1 MLAPLIALTLSF
13 STNTGADT
21 TDARHVVREAIHA
34 VEGDSIARSRS
45 RWSGRLHA
53 DSANRAA
60 LLGLATLARLTY
72 DYPASDSL
80 YRRLFGEDSLHPDS
94 YAVYARLGRAWSLEE
109 RGQSDAAGEEFA
121 RARDAARAAANPTAE
136 AEALIGLAFARGPT
150 AGVAAAK
157 AILDTAGPLIPATA
171 LDLQAERGWR
181 RAMIRALLGEPG
193 ATNEAAASVALARR
207 SGELRVRA
215 QAVRGLARVLDWR
228 GEEDSALTA
237 FEEAE
242 QLFRQARDRSWL
254 AVTLMNKGNL
264 LRKRGDLGETVKAL
278 RLTTAEG
285 ELSHNLWAVASAH
298 TGLGVVALQ
307 LNDFP
312 EASRQLS
319 QAVTMFEAQGDRSS
333 AMNARSFLPLVAL
346 ADRDFATARR
356 QTIEGLEFYRG
367 TGEISSQF
375 AALRT
380 LFTIAIR
387 EHDWAGAER
396 NLADE
401 RALLPKLDG
410 PQWEVTLTFD
420 QGRLAR
426 ARGELAPA
434 ERAFHRFL
442 AGLDSADHPARYD
455 ARLWLADIY
464 AERRDL
470 DATEREATSAWD
482 ELERWRATLSD
493 RELRLLAFQVTRSEY
508 QASPAGASDQRAG
521 VARVLAA
528 LAAGGRAP
536 RAFELAERR
545 RARDLMDRMAR
556 AEGLR
561 THASGTAT
569 DAHVA
574 PFTTGGPLSA
584 AALAALIPDDRT
596 AILEYVTGAS
606 GAPTTLFV
614 VTKPNQDGVTVRAH
628 VLASA
633 DSLIEPLARFLA
645 RIRSEADVATLART
659 LGGMLLDSALAELGG
674 RATRLIMVPDGPLH
688 RVPWDLLR
696 LPDGRYVVQQYS
708 VSVTPSAAIL
718 AALWRHPRA
727 GHTSD
732 NPVRLLAFGDPAY
745 GAAAL
750 DSTEALPR
758 LEGSGREARLVARY
772 SPEADVRLRK
782 EASAAYLEHA
792 QLDPYR
798 IIHFATHALVDER
811 SSARTV
817 LALAPDSS
825 NSGNVGPGDLA
836 ALRLD
841 ADLVVL
847 SGCRTAGGVL
857 VEGEGV
863 QGLTA
868 PLIQAGARSVVAS
881 QWRIADRGTIPFVR
895 DFYEALAESLPVGD
909 ALRQAKLEALHRG
922 VPPREWAAFT
932 TVGDPLVSVRLRE
945 PRPEINCAVILAAA
959 LAFGAAGFVFARRS
973 LSRSAT
979 G

>member
-1 MLAPLIALTLSF
+1 
-13 STNTGADT
+13 
-21 TDARHVVREAIHA
+21 
-34 VEGDSIARSRS
+34 
-45 RWSGRLHA
+45 
-53 DSANRAA
+53 
-60 LLGLATLARLTY
+60 
-72 DYPASDSL
+72 
-80 YRRLFGEDSLHPDS
+80 
-94 YAVYARLGRAWSLEE
+94 
-109 RGQSDAAGEEFA
+109 
-121 RARDAARAAANPTAE
+121 
-136 AEALIGLAFARGPT
+136 
-150 AGVAAAK
+150 
-157 AILDTAGPLIPATA
+157 
-171 LDLQAERGWR
+171 
-181 RAMIRALLGEPG
+181 MIRALLGDPG
-193 ATNEAAASVALARR
+193 ATAEATASVAVARR
-207 SGELRVRA
+207 SGELRVQA

-228 GEEDSALTA
+228 GEEDSALAA

-242 QLFRQARDRSWL
+242 RLFRAARDRSWL

-264 LRKRGDLGETVKAL
+264 FRKRGDLGETIEAL

-319 QAVTMFEAQGDRSS
+319 RAVTMFEAQGDRSS
-333 AMNARSFLPLVAL
+333 AMNARSFLPLIAL
-346 ADRDFATARR
+346 ADRDVATARR
-356 QTIEGLEFYRG
+356 QALEGLVFYRG
-367 TGEISSQF
+367 TGETQAQF

-380 LFTIAIR
+380 LFTISIR
-387 EHDWAGAER
+387 EHDWVGAER
-396 NLADE
+396 ALADE

-426 ARGELAPA
+426 ARGDLARA
-434 ERAFHRFL
+434 ESSFRRFL

-455 ARLWLADIY
+455 ARLRLADIY
-464 AERRDL
+464 AERGDL
-470 DATEREATSAWD
+470 DAAEREAASAWD
-482 ELERWRATLSD
+482 ELERWRATLTD

-508 QASPAGASDQRAG
+508 QVSPAASSEQRAS

-545 RARDLMDRMAR
+545 RARDLMDGMAR
-556 AEGLR
+556 AAGLR
-561 THASGTAT
+561 AHPSETAT
-569 DAHVA
+569 SAHAA
-574 PFTTGGPLSA
+574 PLATGPLSA
-584 AALAALIPDDRT
+584 AAIAALIPDDRT

-614 VTKPNQDGVTVRAH
+614 VTRPGPDGVAVRAH
-628 VLASA
+628 LLPSA
-633 DSLIEPLARFLA
+633 DSLVGPLTRFLA
-645 RIRSEADVATLART
+645 LMRGEEDVAPLART
-659 LGGMLLDSALAELGG
+659 LGGMLVDSALAELGG
-674 RATRLIMVPDGPLH
+674 RVTRLIMVPDGPLH

-696 LPDGRYVVQQYS
+696 LPDGRYVVEQYS
-708 VSVTPSAAIL
+708 VSVTPSAGIL

-727 GHTSD
+727 GHASD
-732 NPVRLLAFGDPAY
+732 QPVRLLAFGDPTY
-745 GAAAL
+745 AAKL
-750 DSTEALPR
+750 SR

-772 SPEADVRLRK
+772 SAEPEVRLRTD
-782 EASAAYLEHA
+782 ASATYLEHA
-792 QLDPYR
+792 PLEPYR

-811 SSARTV
+811 SAARTV

-825 NSGNVGPGDLA
+825 DNGQVGPGDLA

-881 QWRIADRGTIPFVR
+881 QWRIADRGTVPFIQA
-895 DFYEALAESLPVGD
+895 FYDALAESLPVGD
-909 ALRQAKLEALHRG
+909 ALREAKLEALHRG

-932 TVGDPLVSVRLRE
+932 TVGDPLVGVTLRE
-945 PRPEINCAVILAAA
+945 PRAEIWSALMLVAA

-979 G
+979 APPER